1 MGRSSCAGGQLADS
15 CTPGSPLAAVDT
27 TCDGVDDDCSGAAD
41 EDYVPQACGVGVCAA
56 VSFCAEGKE
65 TACTP
70 GSPLAAV
77 DTTCDGV
84 DDDCSGAAD
93 EDFAPVD
100 TTCGH
105 GPCAS
110 TGRTACVEG
119 QVTDSC
125 SPAVAL
131 FDEDLTCDGVD
142 DDCDGDVDDDYQ
154 PQAVACGVG
163 ACAAVGSTS
172 CWDGEVDEV
181 CTPGSPLAAVDTTCD
196 GVDDDC
202 SGAADED
209 YAPQGCGVGVCAAV
223 SACAAGKETA
233 CTPGS
238 PLAATDTTCDGVD
251 DDCSGAADEDYAPQS
266 CGVGVCAAVSTCAA
280 GKETACTPGSPLAAV
295 DTTCDGVDDDCSGA
309 ADEDFAPVDT
319 TCGHGPCASTGR
331 TACVEGQVTDSCSPA
346 VALFDEDLTCDGV
359 DDDCDGDVD
368 DDYQPQA
375 VACGVGACAAVGS
388 TSCWDGEVDEVC
400 TPGSPLAAVDT
411 TCDGVDD
418 DCSGAADEDYAPQG
432 CGVGVCAAVSAC
444 AAGKETACTP
454 GSPLAATDTTCDGV
468 DDDCSGAADEDYA
481 PQSCGVGVCAAVS
494 TCAAGKETACTPGSP
509 LAAVDT
515 TCDGV
520 DDDCS
525 GTADEDYAPQAC
537 GVGACAAVS
546 ACAGGQVTA
555 CTPGSPLAANDA
567 TWDGIDDDCD
577 GRVDEDCGGLLH
589 RLALTLQEPGQ
600 TPGGSSF
607 PRKNDLLEIPL
618 FAGGYLDSSVVAHWR
633 LDGDGA
639 DAAQEHDLT
648 VHGAGTAE
656 GFDGTPN
663 GALVCDRSKYLD
675 GPDAADLDGFRAF
688 TVCAWGKPDAS
699 PGVANEEMI
708 AVAKDYQGDGDDATD
723 AFALGFGASPG
734 AGSNSVLKPGF
745 VVWSSAGATVRAATP
760 IPAGQWSQV
769 CGVYDGQR
777 LLLYVNGLLAATQPF
792 TGRINATASL
802 LHIGRCGGDARCEGR
817 SFLGALD
824 EVLLLDRP
832 LSPLEVRAYH
842 DSRRPWGTP
851 LLAEMQPDADDLR
864 VLEDGR
870 PIPFETEGAL
880 PLADQAA
887 DLDGHVLAY
896 WPLDGDAQ
904 ELTGS
909 WTSTNHGATA
919 GEGRFGPDSGGMA
932 FDGTQWVDSGLSLQP
947 GAGGSFTIELWA
959 KIPVGAGAGRGLVF
973 FGTDMNGGDRS
984 ELHFTSYPD
993 GRIYTHLRDASS
1005 VSTDL
1010 VVSGDVRDGRW
1021 HHLAVVRDRS
1031 TRTYSLFLDGWL
1043 LKQVTDNTENLTLAG
1058 LAPYLGAYHDGD
1070 DGVPVLP
1077 FIGLLDEVVV
1087 HDVAR
1092 SADYLYKRAH
1102 PLPRVRFFVA
1112 TSAQADAE
1120 GRYPYR
1126 SYALQWG
1133 SPEAAASELIP
1144 GGGLLSPARG
1154 YEGWWRFAD
1163 VADGLAVDIT
1173 TNRHHGV
1180 PVGANGLPAPAM
1192 GSRGAAWMFDG
1203 VDDGVKIAPFPAWGV
1218 GDELTLEAV
1227 AQPASVGGAST
1238 VHTLLAT
1245 TAATG
1250 EHLPAAQLALKSP
1263 DVLQFSFVDA
1273 AGAQSTTYE
1282 ASPVPLVDGHGH
1294 AFALMHQY
1302 GQAATTLYQD
1312 GSLQAGTLAAGDL
1325 SLAPVTST
1333 SLTLGYREGE
1343 VQSFHGTLDEARVLS
1358 RRAEPAELLRPL
1370 PTVWQPADLFVATCV
1385 DEGTCL
1391 QDSGDVTLDGT
1402 PGVAGASPVASGW
1415 LPNLMAGEQL
1425 AYSNEQASSGSLSI
1439 KTSGYNGSGV
1449 HALLDPPP
1457 EQLDVWVSYF
1467 STISNPVDYLEIG
1480 RQDRSAFLRII
1491 LRETSWRYR
1500 VNGSTNVE
1508 VAIPGVPAWSAN
1520 RWYHLHILLLDGW
1533 ATFEVSDGVTTGS
1546 VSVAIP
1552 AIPLESILLGV
1563 DSSGGGSHT
1572 SYWDDFSASW

>member
-1 MGRSSCAGGQLADS
+1 VQACAANGERWEECYCGVPPTCTPIAASDTRCDGVDDDCDGRTDEDFAPTATACGTGACAATGQISCTGGQLADSCTPGSPLAAVDATCDGVDDDCDGQVDEDFVSADTVCGTGACAATGQTSCAGGQLADS
-15 CTPGSPLAAVDT
+15 CTPGSPLAAVDA
-27 TCDGVDDDCSGAAD
+27 TCDGVDDDCSGEAD
-41 EDYVPQACGVGVCAA
+41 EDYVPTATACGTGACASTGQHTCVDGQLA
-56 VSFCAEGKE
+56 DS
-65 TACTP
+65 CTP
-70 GSPLAAV
+70 GQAAA
-77 DTTCDGV
+77 DDATCDGK
-84 DDDCSGAAD
+84 DDDCDEVAD
-93 EDFAPVD
+93 EDYVPVD

-110 TGRTACVEG
+110 TGRTACAGG

-131 FDEDLTCDGVD
+131 FDEDLTCDEVD
-142 DDCDGDVDDDYQ
+142 DDCDGELDEDYQ
-154 PQAVACGVG
+154 PQAVTCGLG
-163 ACAAVGSTS
+163 ACRAAGSTS

-181 CTPGSPLAAVDTTCD
+181 CTPGNPLAAVDTTCD

-202 SGAADED
+202 SGMADED
-209 YAPQGCGVGVCAAV
+209 YVPIACGTGPCAAR
-223 SACAAGKETA
+223 SACAGGEETA

-238 PLAATDTTCDGVD
+238 ALAADDTTCDGVD
-251 DDCSGAADEDYAPQS
+251 DDCSGTADEDYVPIA
-266 CGVGVCAAVSTCAA
+266 CGTGPCAAVSGCV
-280 GKETACTPGSPLAAV
+280 GGDETT
-295 DTTCDGVDDDCSGA
+295 
-309 ADEDFAPVDT
+309 
-319 TCGHGPCASTGR
+319 
-331 TACVEGQVTDSCSPA
+331 
-346 VALFDEDLTCDGV
+346 
-359 DDDCDGDVD
+359 
-368 DDYQPQA
+368 
-375 VACGVGACAAVGS
+375 
-388 TSCWDGEVDEVC
+388 
-400 TPGSPLAAVDT
+400 
-411 TCDGVDD
+411 
-418 DCSGAADEDYAPQG
+418 
-432 CGVGVCAAVSAC
+432 
-444 AAGKETACTP
+444 
-454 GSPLAATDTTCDGV
+454 
-468 DDDCSGAADEDYA
+468 
-481 PQSCGVGVCAAVS
+481 
-494 TCAAGKETACTPGSP
+494 CTPGSP

-525 GTADEDYAPQAC
+525 GTADEDYVPIASGTGP
-537 GVGACAAVS
+537 CAARS
-546 ACAGGQVTA
+546 AGAGGEETA
-555 CTPGSPLAANDA
+555 CTPGSALAADDA
-567 TWDGIDDDCD
+567 TCDGVDDDCD
-577 GRVDEDCGGLLH
+577 GSTDEECGGVLQ
-589 RLALTLQEPGQ
+589 RMALTLREPGQ
-600 TPGGSSF
+600 TPGDSSF
-607 PRKNDLLEIPL
+607 SRKDDLLEIPL
-618 FAGGYLDSSVVAHWR
+618 VAGGYLDSSVVAHWR
-633 LDGDGA
+633 LNGDGA
-639 DAAQEHDLT
+639 DAAREHDLT
-648 VHGAGTAE
+648 VHGAGTAA
-656 GFDGTPN
+656 GFDGTPH
-663 GALVCDRSKYLD
+663 GALVCDRNKYLD

-708 AVAKDYQGDGDDATD
+708 AVAKDYQGDGNDATD

-734 AGSNSVLKPGF
+734 AGSNYVLKPQF

-777 LLLYVNGLLAATQPF
+777 LLLYVNGALAAVQPF
-792 TGRINATASL
+792 TGRINATASS
-802 LHIGRCGGDARCEGR
+802 LHIGRCGGGALCEGR

-851 LLAEMQPDADDLR
+851 LLAGMQPDADDLR

-896 WPLDGDAQ
+896 WPLDGDAK

-909 WTSTNHGATA
+909 WTSTNQGATA
-919 GEGRFGPDSGGMA
+919 GHGRFGPDSGGMA
-932 FDGTQWVDSGLSLQP
+932 FDGTQWVDSGMSLRP
-947 GAGGSFTIELWA
+947 GAGDSFTLELWA
-959 KIPVGAGAGRGLVF
+959 KIPVGAGAGRGLAF

-984 ELHFTSYPD
+984 ELHLASGPD
-993 GRIYTHLRDASS
+993 GRIYTHLRDSSS

-1010 VVSGDVRDGRW
+1010 TVSRDVRDGRW
-1021 HHLAVVRDRS
+1021 HHLAVVRDRAH
-1031 TRTYSLFLDGWL
+1031 RTYSLFLDGL
-1043 LKQVTDNTENLTLAG
+1043 QIMQVPDNTENLTLAG

-1112 TSAQADAE
+1112 TAAQADAE

-1126 SYALQWG
+1126 PYALQWG
-1133 SPEAAASELIP
+1133 SPEATASELIP

-1173 TNRHHGV
+1173 TNRRHGV
-1180 PVGANGLPAPAM
+1180 PVGANGLPAPAA

-1203 VDDGVKIAPFPAWGV
+1203 VDDGVKIAPFPAWET

-1273 AGAQSTTYE
+1273 AGAQSTAYE

-1312 GSLQAGTLAAGDL
+1312 GSLQAGTLATGDL

-1333 SLTLGYREGE
+1333 ELTLGYREGG
-1343 VQSFHGTLDEARVLS
+1343 VQHFHGTIDEARVLS

-1370 PTVWQPADLFVATCV
+1370 PTVWQAADPFVATCT

-1391 QDSGDVTLDGT
+1391 RDSGDVTLDGT

-1415 LPNLMAGEQL
+1415 LPNQQAGEQL
-1425 AYSNEQASSGSLSI
+1425 AYSSEQTSSGSLSI
-1439 KTSGYNGSGV
+1439 QTSGYNGSGV
-1449 HALLDPPP
+1449 HVLLDPPP
-1457 EQLDVWVSYF
+1457 GQLDVRVSYF
-1467 STISNPVDYLEIG
+1467 ATISNPVDYLEIG
-1480 RQDRSAFLRII
+1480 RQDRSTFLRII
-1491 LRETSWRYR
+1491 FRETSWRYR
-1500 VNGSTNVE
+1500 VNGNMEDE
-1508 VAIPGVPAWSAN
+1508 VAIPGAPAWSAN
-1520 RWYHLHILLLDGW
+1520 RWYHLHVLIRDGR
-1533 ATFEVSDGVTTGS
+1533 ATFEVSDGATTGS

-1563 DSSGGGSHT
+1563 DRSGGGSHT
-1572 SYWDDFSASW
+1572 SYWDDFSATW